1 MLIIRHGQ
9 KVVKIKKKN
18 VQKKKSNTTIRQ
30 TNKA

>member
-9 KVVKIKKKN
+9 KVVKIKKKCT
-18 VQKKKSNTTIRQ
+18 KKKSNTTIRQ